1 MPATNQMRFDRNNT
15 SGIVKMT
22 EIECKN
28 ILVRGVNWIG
38 DAVMTMPALRAL
50 KLANPDASIT
60 LLVKPWVSLLFKE
73 DPNLDGII
81 LYEDAFRGLIGK
93 FRLAQLIRKSDF
105 CMAML
110 FQNAFDAALITF
122 LAGIPE
128 RIGYSRD
135 GRRLLLTKAVTF
147 DKPVGAL
154 HHIEYYLNLV
164 AKTGFQA
171 RYEIPWIYL
180 SIEERLD
187 ARNKLKALRRPVVG
201 INPGATY
208 GSSKRWHPARFAEV
222 AYRVISEMKGSA
234 VIFGGPSETV
244 IAEEIERE
252 FNKLSGHSDRDSTSI
267 THHSLMNPAL
277 LNMAGR
283 TELRELI
290 SMISEC
296 DVLVTNDSG
305 PMHIGYAVRTPVV
318 AIFGSTSPEHTG
330 PVGKND
336 IAIKKALDCSPCFER
351 ECRRGDLN
359 CMEMITSYEVF
370 EAVKERV
377 NIKKAV
383 FFDRD
388 GTLCRDVGYLHRME
402 DFEVFPGLGSLERL
416 KERGFLLIG
425 VSNQS
430 GIARGLVDVEFVKR
444 INAVFLDTYGFDG
457 FYYCPH
463 HPEEHC
469 SCRKPQPGMLL
480 DARADHGIDLKR
492 SFFIGDKDIDMQ
504 LARSVGATGILVCT
518 GQDRVSPNA
527 DYTVKDLEEAVE
539 LVLQNESQLGR
550 QTAGLRRML

>member
-1 MPATNQMRFDRNNT
+1 MEK
-15 SGIVKMT
+15 IK
-22 EIECKN
+22 CKK

-50 KLANPDASIT
+50 KLANPDARIT

-73 DPNLDGII
+73 DPNLEGII
-81 LYEDAFRGLIGK
+81 LYSDAFRGLFGK
-93 FRLAQLIRKSDF
+93 FRLATEIRKRDF

-122 LAGIPE
+122 LAGTPK
-128 RIGYSRD
+128 RIGYNRD
-135 GRRLLLTKAVTF
+135 GRRLLLTKAVNF
-147 DKPVGAL
+147 DKAAGAL

-164 AKTGFQA
+164 AKAGFQA
-171 RYEIPWIYL
+171 KYEIPWIYL
-180 SIEERLD
+180 NIEERLE
-187 ARNKLKALRRPVVG
+187 ARKKLEALRRPVVG
-201 INPGATY
+201 INPGAAY

-222 AYRVISEMKGSA
+222 AYRVISEMHGSA
-234 VIFGGPSETV
+234 VIFGGPSETA

-252 FNKLSGHSDRDSTSI
+252 VNRLSGNPDLDSSSI
-267 THHSLMNPAL
+267 THHSLMNQAL

-318 AIFGSTSPEHTG
+318 AIFGSTSPVHTG
-330 PVGKND
+330 PVGKKD
-336 IAIKKALDCSPCFER
+336 IAIKKNLDCAPCFER
-351 ECRRGDLN
+351 QCRGRDLK

-370 EAVKERV
+370 EAVKERI
-377 NIKKAV
+377 NIKRAV

-388 GTLCRDVGYLHRME
+388 GTLCKDAGYLRKTE
-402 DFEVFPGLGSLERL
+402 DFEVFPGLGSLSRL

-430 GIARGLVDVEFVKR
+430 GIARGLVEVEFVKR

-463 HPEEHC
+463 HPDENC

-480 DARADHGIDLKR
+480 DARADYDIDLKR
-492 SFFIGDKDIDMQ
+492 SFVVGDKDLDML
-504 LARSVGATGILVCT
+504 LARSVGATGILVGT
-518 GQDRVSPNA
+518 GQDKVSPNA

-539 LVLQNESQLGR
+539 LVLQKEIPLER
-550 QTAGLRRML
+550 QSAGLC

>member
-1 MPATNQMRFDRNNT
+1 ME
-15 SGIVKMT
+15 

-50 KLANPDASIT
+50 KLANPDARIT
-60 LLVKPWVSLLFKE
+60 MLVKPWVSLLFKE

-81 LYEDAFRGLIGK
+81 LYEDAFRGPIGK
-93 FRLAQLIRKSDF
+93 FRLAQQIRKCDF

-135 GRRLLLTKAVTF
+135 GRRLLLTKAVAF
-147 DKPVGAL
+147 DKPAAAL

-171 RYEIPWIYL
+171 KYEIPWIYL
-180 SIEERLD
+180 STEERLD

-252 FNKLSGHSDRDSTSI
+252 FNRLSGNPDTDSI
-267 THHSLMNPAL
+267 TNKNMAL
-277 LNMAGR
+277 LNTAGR

-290 SMISEC
+290 SIISEC

-330 PVGKND
+330 PVGKKD
-336 IAIKKALDCSPCFER
+336 IAIKKVLDCSPCLER
-351 ECRRGDLN
+351 ECKSRDLK
-359 CMEMITSYEVF
+359 CMEMITSSEVF
-370 EAVKERV
+370 EAVKGRV
-377 NIKKAV
+377 AIKRAV

-388 GTLCRDVGYLHRME
+388 GTLCRDAGYLRRME
-402 DFEVFPGLGSLERL
+402 DFEVFPGLGSLTRL

-430 GIARGLVDVEFVKR
+430 GVAKGLVDEAFVKR
-444 INAVFLDTYGFDG
+444 INTIFLDAYGFDG

-463 HPEEHC
+463 NPDEHC

-480 DARADHGIDLKR
+480 DARADHDIDLKR
-492 SFFIGDKDIDMQ
+492 SIVIGDKDIDMQ

-539 LVLQNESQLGR
+539 LVVQNESQLGR
-550 QTAGLRRML
+550 QTAGLS

>member
-1 MPATNQMRFDRNNT
+1 ME
-15 SGIVKMT
+15 
-22 EIECKN
+22 EIKCKN

-50 KLANPDASIT
+50 KLSNPEARVT

-73 DPNLDGII
+73 DPNVDGII

-93 FRLAQLIRKSDF
+93 FRLATEIRKRDF

-128 RIGYSRD
+128 RIGYNRD
-135 GRRLLLTKAVTF
+135 GRGLLLTKAVTF
-147 DKPVGAL
+147 DKRAGAL
-154 HHIEYYLNLV
+154 HHIQYYLDLA
-164 AKTGFQA
+164 AKAGSQGK
-171 RYEIPWIYL
+171 YEIPWIYL
-180 SIEERLD
+180 SIEERLE

-234 VIFGGPSETV
+234 VIFGGPSETA

-252 FNKLSGHSDRDSTSI
+252 FNRLSGNPDLNSSLI
-267 THHSLMNPAL
+267 THHSF
-277 LNMAGR
+277 LNLAGR
-283 TELRELI
+283 TELRGLI
-290 SMISEC
+290 SLISEC

-330 PVGKND
+330 PVGKKD
-336 IAIKKALDCSPCFER
+336 IAIKKALDCSPCLER
-351 ECRRGDLN
+351 ECKKGDLK
-359 CMEMITSYEVF
+359 CMEMITSHEVF
-370 EAVKERV
+370 EAVKERI
-377 NIKKAV
+377 NIKRAV

-388 GTLCRDVGYLHRME
+388 GTLCKDPGYLRRME
-402 DFEVFPGLGSLERL
+402 DFEVLPGLGSLPRL

-430 GIARGLVDVEFVKR
+430 GIARGLVDEEFVKR
-444 INAVFLDTYGFDG
+444 INAIFLGSYGFDR

-463 HPEEHC
+463 NPGEHC

-492 SFFIGDKDIDMQ
+492 SFVIGDKDIDML

-518 GQDRVSPNA
+518 GQDGVSPNA
-527 DYTVKDLEEAVE
+527 DYTVKDLEEAVG
-539 LVLQNESQLGR
+539 LVLQSEGRLGR
-550 QTAGLRRML
+550 QTAGLR

>member
-1 MPATNQMRFDRNNT
+1 MD
-15 SGIVKMT
+15 
-22 EIECKN
+22 EIKCKN

-50 KLANPDASIT
+50 RLANPDARIT
-60 LLVKPWVSLLFKE
+60 LLVKPWVAQLFKE
-73 DPNLDGII
+73 DPNLDGVI
-81 LYEDAFRGLIGK
+81 LYDDAFRGLVGK
-93 FRLAQLIRKSDF
+93 FRLAKQIRKRDF

-128 RIGYSRD
+128 RIGYDRD
-135 GRRLLLTKAVTF
+135 GRRLLLTKAVAF
-147 DKPVGAL
+147 GKQAVAL
-154 HHIEYYLNLV
+154 HHIEYYLDLV
-164 AKTGFQA
+164 AKAGFQA
-171 RYEIPWIYL
+171 KYEIPWIYL
-180 SIEERLD
+180 CIEERLE
-187 ARNKLKALRRPVVG
+187 ARSKLSALRRPVVG
-201 INPGATY
+201 INPGSTY

-234 VIFGGPSETV
+234 VIFGGPSDTV

-252 FNKLSGHSDRDSTSI
+252 FTKLSGRPDMDS
-267 THHSLMNPAL
+267 SLTTQNSL

-330 PVGKND
+330 PVGKKD
-336 IAIKKALDCSPCFER
+336 IALKKALDCSPCLER
-351 ECRRGDLN
+351 ECKRRDLK

-370 EAVKERV
+370 EAVKERIT
-377 NIKKAV
+377 IKRAV

-388 GTLCRDVGYLHRME
+388 GTLCKDAGYLRRME
-402 DFEVFPGLGSLERL
+402 DFEVFPEVGSLARL

-430 GIARGLVDVEFVKR
+430 GVARGLVDEAFVKR
-444 INAVFLDTYGFDG
+444 INTIFLDSYGFDG

-463 HPEEHC
+463 NPDEHC

-480 DARADHGIDLKR
+480 DARADHDIDLKR
-492 SFFIGDKDIDMQ
+492 SFVIGDKDIDMQ

-550 QTAGLRRML
+550 QTAGLR